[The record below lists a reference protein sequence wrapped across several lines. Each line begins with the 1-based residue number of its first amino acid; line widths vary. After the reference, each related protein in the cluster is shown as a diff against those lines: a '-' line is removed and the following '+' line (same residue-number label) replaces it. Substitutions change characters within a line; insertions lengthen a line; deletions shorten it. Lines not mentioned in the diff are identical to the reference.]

1 MIQWKSPFETVCI
14 RPPLPTLDLYPLPKL
29 RRMNI
34 IVDYTVD
41 KIIIFHKKVK
51 KKKEKSAAKC
61 KIDTGKHRRF
71 KFFTIGD

>member
-1 MIQWKSPFETVCI
+1 
-14 RPPLPTLDLYPLPKL
+14 
-29 RRMNI
+29 MNI

-51 KKKEKSAAKC
+51 KKLEKSAAKC
-61 KIDTGKHRRF
+61 KIDTDKHRRF